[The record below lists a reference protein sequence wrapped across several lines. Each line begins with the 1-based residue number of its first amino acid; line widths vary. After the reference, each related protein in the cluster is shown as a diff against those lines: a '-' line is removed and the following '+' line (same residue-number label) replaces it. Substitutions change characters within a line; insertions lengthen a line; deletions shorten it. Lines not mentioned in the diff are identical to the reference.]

1 MLAIDVSALEREI
14 DEAGDDIILPDREL
28 AKHERLAARRLQ
40 HRHDVAHA
48 GFGLVDLVDEEEMR
62 NAAILELLKDE
73 LQRRYLLLVRLA
85 HHDRCVAGRERVGS
99 VGLKLDRTRAIEEGE
114 TVAEKIDGCRV
125 ELDAHAVMTRLIGS
139 IADRISAGH
148 RALAADR
155 PGASEDGFE
164 KRCLAAEI
172 GANQCDAA
180 GAAGWLALR
189 LAHDLLPWRL

>member
-1 MLAIDVSALEREI
+1 
-14 DEAGDDIILPDREL
+14 
-28 AKHERLAARRLQ
+28 
-40 HRHDVAHA
+40 
-48 GFGLVDLVDEEEMR
+48 MR

-85 HHDRCVAGRERVGS
+85 HHDRGVAGRERVGS

-125 ELDAHAVMTRLIGS
+125 ELDAHAMMTRLIGS

-189 LAHDLLPWRL
+189 LAHDLSLGGYDPAREKAPDAPLLALGLLVTLSCQEEAPLARGPIWDSGP